1 MILIN
6 TKRMQSE
13 IAKPDIVKRYLNE
26 EEARTIVELSG
37 EIHDFDNKT
46 DSEIEELIRKTKEE
60 DYVLKPNKEGGGNNF
75 FGIKAH

>member
-6 TKRMQSE
+6 SKRMQSE

-46 DSEIEELIRKTKEE
+46 DSEI
-60 DYVLKPNKEGGGNNF
+60 
-75 FGIKAH
+75 